1 MKMKHTPPPYQ
12 PVSCV
17 LYDQVEVFATFRT
30 EVKLVVETETGQET
44 IVGVIVDVNTRKD
57 GEYLK
62 LEKGR
67 EIRLDQVRSL
77 ARLGA

>member
-1 MKMKHTPPPYQ
+1 MNPSHPYQ
-12 PVSCV
+12 PVSCG

-30 EVKLVVETETGQET
+30 EVELVIETEAGQET

-62 LEKGR
+62 LENGR
-67 EIRLDQVRSL
+67 EIRLDRVRSL
-77 ARLGA
+77 MRSGV

>member
-1 MKMKHTPPPYQ
+1 MNPPQPYH

-30 EVKLVVETETGQET
+30 QVELIIGTATDPET
-44 IVGVIVDVNTRKD
+44 IIGVIVDVNTRKD

-62 LEKGR
+62 LENGR
-67 EIRLDQVRSL
+67 EIRLDRVQSL
-77 ARLGA
+77 LRKS